1 MEQQN
6 QIKNMATMVTSIGC
20 LIKQKLKGE
29 GNLNPTS
36 TGLNVSDE
44 ARPPIDLNVF
54 NDARAHP
61 EMIKY
66 NSKHQT

>member
-1 MEQQN
+1 
-6 QIKNMATMVTSIGC
+6 MASMVTSIGC

-44 ARPPIDLNVF
+44 ARPPIDLNDF
-54 NDARAHP
+54 NDARVTT
-61 EMIKY
+61 
-66 NSKHQT
+66 SRDDQV

>member
-6 QIKNMATMVTSIGC
+6 QIKNMATMVTGIGC

-36 TGLNVSDE
+36 TG
-44 ARPPIDLNVF
+44 
-54 NDARAHP
+54 
-61 EMIKY
+61 
-66 NSKHQT
+66 